1 MIDKYINPH
10 TDFGFKR
17 LFGSEF
23 NKELLISF
31 LNAMFHGE
39 QNVQNVTYLN
49 SEQLG
54 DRVDARRAIFDV
66 YCENDKS
73 EKFIVEMQ
81 NVYQEFFKDRTIYYS
96 TFPIREQAQRG
107 GDWDF
112 HLNPVYTIGLLN
124 FNFADGLDNAKRWH
138 HEVKLME
145 VDTHE
150 VFYDKLTYIYVE
162 IPKFDKKETELV
174 TMYDKW
180 MYVLKNLSKLMQRP
194 AALQER
200 VFTRLFEQAEIAKF
214 NKQDQKLYEDSMN
227 AYRDIVNA
235 IRTAEKKKYAEGEA
249 EGLAKGLVEGRAKGL
264 VEGRAEGLVEGRA
277 EGRAEGIV
285 EVAKKMLDK
294 GMAAALVAEMT
305 GLPLDK
311 VSNLKQ

>member
-1 MIDKYINPH
+1 M
-10 TDFGFKR
+10 
-17 LFGSEF
+17 FGSEF

-39 QNVQNVTYLN
+39 QNVQDVTYLN

-66 YCENDKS
+66 YCENDKG
-73 EKFIVEMQ
+73 EKLIVEMQ
-81 NVYQEFFKDRTIYYS
+81 NVYHEFFKDRTIYYS
-96 TFPIREQAQRG
+96 MFPIREQAQRG

-124 FNFADGLDNAKRWH
+124 FNFAEGLQNAKRWH

-162 IPKFDKKETELV
+162 IPKFD
-174 TMYDKW
+174 
-180 MYVLKNLSKLMQRP
+180 N
-194 AALQER
+194 QER
-200 VFTRLFEQAEIAKF
+200 
-214 NKQDQKLYEDSMN
+214 KQYEDSVN

-235 IRTAEKKKYAEGEA
+235 IRTAEKKKFAEGM
-249 EGLAKGLVEGRAKGL
+249 AKGK
-264 VEGRAEGLVEGRA
+264 
-277 EGRAEGIV
+277 AEGIA
-285 EVAKKMLDK
+285 E
-294 GMAAALVAEMT
+294 GMAKGEKAAKVKIAANLLSLGVPMETIIQAS
-305 GLPLDK
+305 GLSEEEIK
-311 VSNLKQ
+311 NMMQ

>member
-66 YCENDKS
+66 YCENDKG

-124 FNFADGLDNAKRWH
+124 FNFADGLENAKRWH

-150 VFYDKLTYIYVE
+150 VFYDKLTYFYVE

-264 VEGRAEGLVEGRA
+264 VEGRAEG
-277 EGRAEGIV
+277 RAEGIV

-311 VSNLKQ
+311 VSNLKP

>member
-1 MIDKYINPH
+1 MVEKYINPH

-39 QNVQNVTYLN
+39 QNVQDITYLN

-54 DRVDARRAIFDV
+54 DRADARRAIFDV
-66 YCENDKS
+66 YCENDKG

-96 TFPIREQAQRG
+96 TFPICEQAQRG

-112 HLNPVYTIGLLN
+112 YLNPVYTIGLLN
-124 FNFADGLDNAKRWH
+124 FNFADGLENAKRWH

-162 IPKFDKKETELV
+162 IPKFDKKEAELV

-180 MYVLKNLSKLMQRP
+180 MYVLKNLSNLMQRP

-200 VFTRLFEQAEIAKF
+200 VFIRLFEQAEISKF
-214 NKQDQKLYEDSMN
+214 NKQELKLYEDSVN

-235 IRTAEKKKYAEGEA
+235 IRTAEKKF
-249 EGLAKGLVEGRAKGL
+249 
-264 VEGRAEGLVEGRA
+264 A
-277 EGRAEGIV
+277 EGRAEGMA
-285 EVAKKMLDK
+285 EGMEK
-294 GMAAALVAEMT
+294 GMVKGKAEGEKEAKETIAANLLSLGVSVETIVQAS
-305 GLPLDK
+305 GL
-311 VSNLKQ
+311 SEEEIENLR

>member
-1 MIDKYINPH
+1 MAEKYINPH

-17 LFGSEF
+17 LFGSEC
-23 NKELLISF
+23 NTELFISF
-31 LNAMFHGE
+31 LNTIFHGK
-39 QNVQNVTYLN
+39 QNIQKVTYIN
-49 SEQLG
+49 SESRPG
-54 DRVDARRAIFDV
+54 FFVVR
-66 YCENDKS
+66 CENDKG

-107 GDWDF
+107 GDRDF

-124 FNFADGLDNAKRWH
+124 FNFADGLENAKRWH

-162 IPKFDKKETELV
+162 IPKFDKKESELES
-174 TMYDKW
+174 MYDKW
-180 MYVLKNLSKLMQRP
+180 MYVLKNLSNLMQRP

-200 VFTRLFEQAEIAKF
+200 VFTRLFEQAEISKF
-214 NKQDQKLYEDSMN
+214 DKQELKLYEDSVN

-235 IRTAEKKKYAEGEA
+235 IRTAEKKKYAEG
-249 EGLAKGLVEGRAKGL
+249 
-264 VEGRAEGLVEGRA
+264 RAEGEKK
-277 EGRAEGIV
+277 
-285 EVAKKMLDK
+285 AKERI
-294 GMAAALVAEMT
+294 A
-305 GLPLDK
+305 
-311 VSNLKQ
+311 SNLLALGVPIETIMQASGLSEEEIKNIQ

>member
-66 YCENDKS
+66 YCENDKD

-124 FNFADGLDNAKRWH
+124 FNFADGLENAKRWH

-264 VEGRAEGLVEGRA
+264 VEGRAEG
-277 EGRAEGIV
+277 RAEGIV

>member
-1 MIDKYINPH
+1 MAEKYINPH

-17 LFGSEF
+17 LFGSEC
-23 NKELLISF
+23 NTELLISF
-31 LNAMFHGE
+31 LNTIFHGK
-39 QNVQNVTYLN
+39 QNIQKVTYIN
-49 SEQLG
+49 SESRPG
-54 DRVDARRAIFDV
+54 FFVVR
-66 YCENDKS
+66 CENDKG

-124 FNFADGLDNAKRWH
+124 FNFADGLENAKRWH

-162 IPKFDKKETELV
+162 IPKFDKKESELES
-174 TMYDKW
+174 MYDKW
-180 MYVLKNLSKLMQRP
+180 MYVLKNLSNLMQRP

-200 VFTRLFEQAEIAKF
+200 VFTRLFEQAEISKF
-214 NKQDQKLYEDSMN
+214 DKQELKLYEDSVN

-235 IRTAEKKKYAEGEA
+235 IRTAEKKKYAEG
-249 EGLAKGLVEGRAKGL
+249 
-264 VEGRAEGLVEGRA
+264 RA
-277 EGRAEGIV
+277 EGRAEG
-285 EVAKKMLDK
+285 EKKAKEKI
-294 GMAAALVAEMT
+294 A
-305 GLPLDK
+305 
-311 VSNLKQ
+311 SNLLALGVPIETIMQASGLSEEEIKSLSK

>member
-10 TDFGFKR
+10 TDFGFKL

-39 QNVQNVTYLN
+39 QNVQDVTYLN

-54 DRVDARRAIFDV
+54 DRADARRAIFDV
-66 YCENDKS
+66 YCENDKG

-81 NVYQEFFKDRTIYYS
+81 NVYQEFFKYRTIYYS

-107 GDWDF
+107 GEWDF
-112 HLNPVYTIGLLN
+112 RLNPVYTIGLLN
-124 FNFADGLDNAKRWH
+124 FNFADGLENAKRWH

-145 VDTHE
+145 VETHE

-162 IPKFDKKETELV
+162 IPKFDKMESELV

-180 MYVLKNLSKLMQRP
+180 MYVLKNISRLKQRP

-214 NKQDQKLYEDSMN
+214 NNEELKLYEDSMN

-235 IRTAEKKKYAEGEA
+235 IRTAEKTKYAEGEA
-249 EGLAKGLVEGRAKGL
+249 DSMAKGLAEGLEK
-264 VEGRAEGLVEGRA
+264 GRAEGLEKGRT
-277 EGRAEGIV
+277 EGITK
-285 EVAKKMLDK
+285 VAINMLGK
-294 GMAAALVAEMT
+294 GMPAELVAEMT
-305 GLPLDK
+305 GLPIDE
-311 VSNLKQ
+311 VQRIQNF